1 MNLKLVLNIIS
12 RILIFFS
19 VVLLVP
25 LAWGLRDDPGSSE
38 VCAFIYTILI
48 SLTLSLILRLVSR
61 SSMEHIDT
69 LQTKDGLSV
78 VGLSW
83 IILSLLGALPF
94 YFSHAMPT
102 FTDAYFETVSGFT
115 TTGASILT
123 DIERL
128 SRGLLFWRSMTH
140 WLGGMGLIVLYL
152 AILPFL
158 GSNAYQLYKAEAPGL
173 TAEKIQP
180 RMKETAKVLWGVY
193 FIFTIA
199 ETVLLMV
206 GGMTLFDA
214 LCHTFGTL
222 ATGGFS
228 TRNASIG
235 AFSPYIQWIVIVFMF
250 LSGINF
256 MLHYSAL
263 KGNIKAYFRNEEFR
277 YFVGIIIVTS
287 LLFTIIL
294 SRNSPLESPFRH
306 AVFQVVSIMT
316 TTGFVT
322 TDFDLWPYA
331 LRYILI
337 LLMFIGASGGSTG
350 GGMKVVRIVSSIKI
364 VISYIHR
371 AIYPNAVIPVR
382 FNKKPLS
389 SNLIAAIVVYFIIY
403 ILLFTFGTLLI
414 TFTERCDLVTAFSAS
429 IASLS
434 NIGPGLGKVGATQNY
449 QWMSISGKWI
459 LSFLM
464 LAGRLELYS
473 ILILFIPA
481 TWKK

>member
-12 RILIFFS
+12 RILVFFS
-19 VVLLVP
+19 VVLLIP
-25 LAWGLRDDPGSSE
+25 LAWGLGDNPGSPE
-38 VCAFIYTILI
+38 VYSFIYTIII
-48 SLTLSLILRLVSR
+48 SLIISLVFRLISR
-61 SSMEHIDT
+61 SSVQHIDT
-69 LQTKDGLSV
+69 LKTKDGLSV
-78 VGLSW
+78 VGLTW

-94 YFSHAMPT
+94 YLSHAIPS

-123 DIERL
+123 DIESM
-128 SRGLLFWRSMTH
+128 SRELLFWRSMTH

-180 RMKETAKVLWGVY
+180 RMKETAKVLWAVY
-193 FIFTIA
+193 FLFTLA
-199 ETVLLMV
+199 ETVLLMA

-235 AFSPYIQWIVIVFMF
+235 AFSPYIQWIIILFML

-256 MLHYSAL
+256 MLHFSAL
-263 KGNIKAYFRNEEFR
+263 KGNIKAYFKNEEFR
-277 YFVGIIIVTS
+277 YFIGIIILTS
-287 LLFTIIL
+287 LCFTIIL
-294 SRNSPLESPFRH
+294 TRNSTLESPFRH

-322 TDFDLWPYA
+322 TDFDIWPYA
-331 LRYILI
+331 LRYTLI

-350 GGMKVVRIVSSIKI
+350 GGMKVVRVISSIKI
-364 VISYIHR
+364 VFSHIHR

-389 SNLIAAIVVYFIIY
+389 SNLVTAVVVYFMIY
-403 ILLFTFGTLLI
+403 ILLFTFGTLLM
-414 TFTERCDLVTAFSAS
+414 TMTERCDLVTAFSAS
-429 IASLS
+429 VASLS

-449 QWMSISGKWI
+449 QWISIPGKWI